1 MVLKLTKK
9 NLFDAYVNDLQKQKI
24 PTKQLESAHLK
35 TLMQFSHTRCYFLPK
50 TSDLDILIRNG
61 FFKTVCQFTI
71 EDNELQDDTFINDKS
86 DLIALAIEH
95 TPLTP
100 KMVEI
105 LCQMVTRPRYSWWL
119 KERIQEILNDNES
132 FRESFE
138 RIAFDNSIDV
148 PQMFRRF

>member
-1 MVLKLTKK
+1 MLSFTKK
-9 NLFDAYVNDLQKQKI
+9 NLFDAYVNDLRKQKI

-50 TSDLDILIRNG
+50 TSDLDMLKKNG

-71 EDNELQDDTFINDKS
+71 EDNELKDDTFINDKS

-105 LCQMVTRPRYSWWL
+105 LCQMVLRPRYSWWL
-119 KERIQEILNDNES
+119 KERVQEILNNNTS
-132 FRESFE
+132 FKENFE
-138 RIAFDNSIDV
+138 LIACQNSIDI
-148 PQMFRRF
+148 PQTFR

>member
-1 MVLKLTKK
+1 MTLSFTKK
-9 NLFDAYVNDLQKQKI
+9 SLFDAYVNDLRKQRI

-50 TSDLDILIRNG
+50 TSDLDILKRNG

-71 EDNELQDDTFINDKS
+71 EDNELKDDTFINDKT

-105 LCQMVTRPRYSWWL
+105 LCQMVLRPRYSWWL
-119 KERIQEILNDNES
+119 KERVQEILNNNTS
-132 FRESFE
+132 FKENFE
-138 RIAFDNSIDV
+138 LIACQNSIDI
-148 PQMFRRF
+148 PQTFR

>member
-1 MVLKLTKK
+1 MTLSFTKK
-9 NLFDAYVNDLQKQKI
+9 NLFDAYVNDLRKQRI

-50 TSDLDILIRNG
+50 TSDLDILKRNG

-71 EDNELQDDTFINDKS
+71 EDNELKDDTFINDKT

-105 LCQMVTRPRYSWWL
+105 LCQMVLRPRYSWWL
-119 KERIQEILNDNES
+119 KERVQEILNNNTS
-132 FRESFE
+132 FKENFE
-138 RIAFDNSIDV
+138 LIACQNSIDI
-148 PQMFRRF
+148 PQTFR

>member
-1 MVLKLTKK
+1 MTVSFTKK

-71 EDNELQDDTFINDKS
+71 EDNELKDDTFINDKS

-105 LCQMVTRPRYSWWL
+105 LCQMVLRPRYSWWL
-119 KERIQEILNDNES
+119 KERVQEILNNNTS
-132 FRESFE
+132 FKENFE
-138 RIAFDNSIDV
+138 LIACQNSIDI
-148 PQMFRRF
+148 PQTFR